1 MGEEEFI
8 KKLGIFSD
16 LKLRAGYGM
25 AGNNRIGSYASLELL
40 NSISI
45 PTVKITH
52 RDMCP
57 ASIPNEYLQWESNN
71 TFNLGIDLGF
81 LEQRLTISP
90 EFYVNQ
96 STHLLLTHVSPV
108 LPVTATWYATSE
120 KHRM

>member
-40 NSISI
+40 NSIKY
-45 PTVKITH
+45 PNGENYTPGYV
-52 RDMCP
+52 P

-96 STHLLLTHVSPV
+96 STHLSH
-108 LPVTATWYATSE
+108 
-120 KHRM
+120 